1 MTYTSGDRGEST
13 PLKKDTSQWGAIF
26 DALSNPYRHQP
37 LVALLRHNPQDDEDP
52 DPLDLVGEADENVE
66 QLQMGMYH
74 SHLPKLADLGF
85 IEWDPDE
92 NEIRKGPRWD
102 DIAPLLRLIEDH
114 QDELPDGW
122 P

>member
-1 MTYTSGDRGEST
+1 
-13 PLKKDTSQWGAIF
+13 
-26 DALSNPYRHQP
+26 
-37 LVALLRHNPQDDEDP
+37 
-52 DPLDLVGEADENVE
+52 
-66 QLQMGMYH
+66 MGMYH